1 MNQPRQS
8 ITDPPRSTL
17 ATVARCIARS
27 LEAEYGIDP
36 LPVLADVGIDP
47 SVLESGELRLP
58 MTGLSELWR
67 RCVELTGD
75 EHFGVRIARY
85 VAPADL
91 YGIDLALYTS
101 ATLGE
106 AVQRFTHFLELLTT
120 VSQGRIE
127 RQGDGD
133 WQLSYHVMGQRQ
145 PTDTA
150 RDFFIYSQI
159 LMFERQS
166 HLPARDFLR
175 RLELRRPQPAEPRH
189 WQIAGVE
196 TSFNHP
202 FASYIFKA
210 DVWDR
215 PMLGANPHL
224 LAQVEQPILEYLA
237 QQGAPLPLSAL
248 RARLVE
254 RLCEP
259 LTQETFAESLGVAAS
274 NLQESLEHQ
283 HVNFAQLLDQAREA
297 QTLNLLAMPNL
308 TLEQV
313 SARVGFSNTSSLIR
327 AFRRWQGMT
336 PLKYRKQRLAPG
348 P

>member
-1 MNQPRQS
+1 
-8 ITDPPRSTL
+8 
-17 ATVARCIARS
+17 
-27 LEAEYGIDP
+27 
-36 LPVLADVGIDP
+36 
-47 SVLESGELRLP
+47 
-58 MTGLSELWR
+58 
-67 RCVELTGD
+67 
-75 EHFGVRIARY
+75 
-85 VAPADL
+85 
-91 YGIDLALYTS
+91 
-101 ATLGE
+101 
-106 AVQRFTHFLELLTT
+106 
-120 VSQGRIE
+120 
-127 RQGDGD
+127 
-133 WQLSYHVMGQRQ
+133 
-145 PTDTA
+145 
-150 RDFFIYSQI
+150 
-159 LMFERQS
+159 
-166 HLPARDFLR
+166 
-175 RLELRRPQPAEPRH
+175 
-189 WQIAGVE
+189 
-196 TSFNHP
+196 
-202 FASYIFKA
+202 
-210 DVWDR
+210 
-215 PMLGANPHL
+215 MLGANPHL

-259 LTQETFAESLGVAAS
+259 LTQEVFAESLGVAAS